1 MLDHLSNALSW
12 GRENLYFHEDVVP
25 IYLMK
30 KILGFLFVSLMSFQL
45 NPAPVF
51 EAYTQKIPGTTTAFD
66 MTPIPAG
73 TFSMGNTDPDFPD
86 QQPQHAVQLD
96 AFWMGTHE
104 VTWDA
109 FELFLDK
116 QYEQTVTEGGVPA
129 RVDALARP
137 SLPYLDMTF
146 GMGKEGKPAVGM
158 TQYGAIQYC
167 HWLYLKTGIFY
178 RLPTEA
184 EWEYA
189 ARAGSKERFFFGQS
203 PSTLPDYAWYEATSQ
218 GSTHAVGIKKP
229 NPWGLHDVFG
239 NVAEWTID
247 QYEADY
253 YLHSPTSNPI
263 NKGTRLYPHVIRG
276 GSFASPEESLG
287 SSFRGQ
293 SDPSWKRIDPQIPKS
308 QWWFPEAPFV
318 GMRLVRPLIPPS
330 PGEIYAYYNQ
340 APIVDY

>member
-1 MLDHLSNALSW
+1 
-12 GRENLYFHEDVVP
+12 
-25 IYLMK
+25 MK
-30 KILGFLFVSLMSFQL
+30 KVFGLLFLTLMSFQL
-45 NPAPVF
+45 NPALVF
-51 EAYTQKIPGTTTAFD
+51 EPYTQKLGGTSVSFE
-66 MTPIPAG
+66 MSPIPAG
-73 TFSMGNTDPDFPD
+73 TFWMGSTDSSYPD
-86 QQPQHAVQLD
+86 QQPLHQVKLD
-96 AFWMGTHE
+96 AFWIGTHE

-116 QYEQTVTEGGVPA
+116 QYEQTMTEGGVPV
-129 RVDALARP
+129 RVDALTRP

-189 ARAGSKERFFFGQS
+189 ARAGSKHQFFFGDDA
-203 PSTLPDYAWYEATSQ
+203 TDLGDYAWHAGNSS
-218 GSTHAVGIKKP
+218 GSTQLVGSKSP
-229 NPWGLHDVFG
+229 NPWGLYDVYG
-239 NVAEWTID
+239 NVSEWVMD
-247 QYEADY
+247 QYEKDY
-253 YLHSPTSNPI
+253 YSRSPAVNPV
-263 NKGTRLYPHVIRG
+263 NVGSLLYPHVLRG
-276 GSFASPEESLG
+276 GNFASPKEHFS
-287 SSFRGQ
+287 SSFREQ
-293 SDPSWKRIDPQIPKS
+293 SSSNWKRIDPQIPKS

-330 PGEIYAYYNQ
+330 PGEIFAYYNQ